1 MRPAARNAILFLILP
16 GLAALATSCQ
26 DTRYQNA
33 FIQSENLCLQVGGK
47 VQISYEGLACQKS
60 FNRERKSFRVHSDN
74 MSDYYQVV
82 FETLPEQM
90 GDIVNADLEW
100 TTETD
105 ILTRKN
111 LAFEVVRTEG
121 GTIWLWSKSARI
133 GLSIQILD

>member
-1 MRPAARNAILFLILP
+1 MRPAARNAILFLLLP

-47 VQISYEGLACQKS
+47 VQISYEELTCQKS

-82 FETLPEQM
+82 FDTLPGQM

-100 TTETD
+100 TTKTD

>member
-1 MRPAARNAILFLILP
+1 MKSPERQAILPFLLSLSIL
-16 GLAALATSCQ
+16 ASSCQ
-26 DTRYQNA
+26 ETRYQNA
-33 FIQSENLCLQVGGK
+33 FVQSESLCLQVGGK
-47 VQISYEGLACQKS
+47 VQLSYEDLTCQKS
-60 FNRERKSFRVHSDN
+60 FNRARKSFRVHSDN
-74 MSDYYQVV
+74 MSEYYQVV
-82 FETLPEQM
+82 FDTLPEQM

>member
-47 VQISYEGLACQKS
+47 VQISYEELTCQKS

-74 MSDYYQVV
+74 MSDYYQ
-82 FETLPEQM
+82 
-90 GDIVNADLEW
+90 DN
-100 TTETD
+100 
-105 ILTRKN
+105 
-111 LAFEVVRTEG
+111 
-121 GTIWLWSKSARI
+121 
-133 GLSIQILD
+133 